1 MAPNGAPTG
10 WGLSRPTA
18 PSLQF
23 SSPLRATS
31 GAKAGSVAQDE
42 VYNDSATP
50 IFRGSCDGRTG
61 ASLRCPYCNH
71 NDLRVVDSRD
81 SETGEAIRRRRACN
95 SCGKRFTTYERIE
108 SIPFYIVK
116 KDGRREDFDRAKL
129 FQGLMN
135 ACKKR
140 DISPTVIS
148 QMVEEIE
155 AELRGRGQSEL
166 PSVEVGELV
175 MEHLRKLDD
184 VAYVRFASVYRSFRD
199 VSEVRNEIDHLLSD
213 APEGAPPKRTR
224 RALLP

>member
-1 MAPNGAPTG
+1 M
-10 WGLSRPTA
+10 
-18 PSLQF
+18 
-23 SSPLRATS
+23 
-31 GAKAGSVAQDE
+31 
-42 VYNDSATP
+42 
-50 IFRGSCDGRTG
+50 
-61 ASLRCPYCNH
+61 RCPYCNH

-140 DISPTVIS
+140 DISPTRIS
-148 QMVEEIE
+148 QMVEDIE

-166 PSVEVGELV
+166 PSQDVGELV
-175 MEHLRKLDD
+175 MAHLRQLDD

-199 VSEVRNEIDHLLSD
+199 VSEVRNEIDHLLSVNQR
-213 APEGAPPKRTR
+213 PSGGR
-224 RALLP
+224 RQRR

>member
-1 MAPNGAPTG
+1 
-10 WGLSRPTA
+10 
-18 PSLQF
+18 
-23 SSPLRATS
+23 
-31 GAKAGSVAQDE
+31 V
-42 VYNDSATP
+42 
-50 IFRGSCDGRTG
+50 
-61 ASLRCPYCNH
+61 RCPYCNH

-175 MEHLRKLDD
+175 MEHLRRLDD

-199 VSEVRNEIDHLLSD
+199 VSEVRNEIDHLLS
-213 APEGAPPKRTR
+213 GAPDGSPTKRSR
-224 RALLP
+224 RPLPR

>member
-1 MAPNGAPTG
+1 MGYTI
-10 WGLSRPTA
+10 
-18 PSLQF
+18 
-23 SSPLRATS
+23 RAEPPDL
-31 GAKAGSVAQDE
+31 GVGQDIRFGVSV
-42 VYNDSATP
+42 
-50 IFRGSCDGRTG
+50 
-61 ASLRCPYCNH
+61 RCPYCNH
-71 NDLRVVDSRD
+71 DDLRVVDSRD

-140 DISPTVIS
+140 DISPSRIS

-155 AELRGRGQSEL
+155 AELRGRGHSEL

-175 MEHLRKLDD
+175 MEHLRLLDD

-199 VSEVRNEIDHLLSD
+199 VSEVRNEIDHLLR
-213 APEGAPPKRTR
+213 GAPQEESAPPPVR
-224 RALLP
+224 RRSR

>member
-1 MAPNGAPTG
+1 M
-10 WGLSRPTA
+10 
-18 PSLQF
+18 
-23 SSPLRATS
+23 
-31 GAKAGSVAQDE
+31 
-42 VYNDSATP
+42 
-50 IFRGSCDGRTG
+50 
-61 ASLRCPYCNH
+61 RCPYCNH

-140 DISPTVIS
+140 DISPNVIS

-155 AELRGRGQSEL
+155 AELRGRGHSEL

-175 MEHLRKLDD
+175 MGHLRKLDD

-199 VSEVRNEIDHLLSD
+199 VSEVRNEIDHLLSA
-213 APEGAPPKRTR
+213 APGGSPSKRGR
-224 RALLP
+224 RLPSP

>member
-1 MAPNGAPTG
+1 M
-10 WGLSRPTA
+10 
-18 PSLQF
+18 
-23 SSPLRATS
+23 
-31 GAKAGSVAQDE
+31 
-42 VYNDSATP
+42 
-50 IFRGSCDGRTG
+50 
-61 ASLRCPYCNH
+61 RCPYCNH
-71 NDLRVVDSRD
+71 DDLRVVDSRD

-140 DISPTVIS
+140 DISPSRIS

-155 AELRGRGQSEL
+155 AELRGRGHSEL

-175 MEHLRKLDD
+175 MEHLRLLDD

-199 VSEVRNEIDHLLSD
+199 VSEVRNEIDHLLR
-213 APEGAPPKRTR
+213 GAPQEESAPPPVR
-224 RALLP
+224 RRSR

>member
-1 MAPNGAPTG
+1 M
-10 WGLSRPTA
+10 
-18 PSLQF
+18 
-23 SSPLRATS
+23 
-31 GAKAGSVAQDE
+31 
-42 VYNDSATP
+42 
-50 IFRGSCDGRTG
+50 
-61 ASLRCPYCNH
+61 RCPYCNH
-71 NDLRVVDSRD
+71 DDLRVVDSRD

-140 DISPTVIS
+140 DISPSRIS

-155 AELRGRGQSEL
+155 AELRGRGHSEL

-175 MEHLRKLDD
+175 MEHLRLLDD

-199 VSEVRNEIDHLLSD
+199 VSEVRNEIDHLLR
-213 APEGAPPKRTR
+213 GAPQEESAPSPARRRTR
-224 RALLP
+224 

>member
-1 MAPNGAPTG
+1 
-10 WGLSRPTA
+10 
-18 PSLQF
+18 
-23 SSPLRATS
+23 
-31 GAKAGSVAQDE
+31 
-42 VYNDSATP
+42 
-50 IFRGSCDGRTG
+50 
-61 ASLRCPYCNH
+61 
-71 NDLRVVDSRD
+71 VDSRD

-140 DISPTVIS
+140 DISPSRIS

-155 AELRGRGQSEL
+155 AELRGRGHSEL

-175 MEHLRKLDD
+175 MEHLRLLDD

-199 VSEVRNEIDHLLSD
+199 VSEVRNEIDHLLR
-213 APEGAPPKRTR
+213 GAPQEESAPPPVR
-224 RALLP
+224 RRSR

>member
-1 MAPNGAPTG
+1 M
-10 WGLSRPTA
+10 
-18 PSLQF
+18 
-23 SSPLRATS
+23 
-31 GAKAGSVAQDE
+31 
-42 VYNDSATP
+42 
-50 IFRGSCDGRTG
+50 
-61 ASLRCPYCNH
+61 RCPYCNH

-199 VSEVRNEIDHLLSD
+199 VSEVRNEIDHLLS
-213 APEGAPPKRTR
+213 AVPEGAPPKRTR
-224 RALLP
+224 RRQPR

>member
-1 MAPNGAPTG
+1 
-10 WGLSRPTA
+10 
-18 PSLQF
+18 
-23 SSPLRATS
+23 
-31 GAKAGSVAQDE
+31 
-42 VYNDSATP
+42 
-50 IFRGSCDGRTG
+50 
-61 ASLRCPYCNH
+61 
-71 NDLRVVDSRD
+71 VDSRD

-140 DISPTVIS
+140 DISPSRIS

-155 AELRGRGQSEL
+155 AELRGRGHSEL

-175 MEHLRKLDD
+175 MEHLRLLDD

-199 VSEVRNEIDHLLSD
+199 VSEVRNEIDHLLR
-213 APEGAPPKRTR
+213 GAPQEESAPSPARRRTR
-224 RALLP
+224 

>member
-1 MAPNGAPTG
+1 MGYTI
-10 WGLSRPTA
+10 
-18 PSLQF
+18 
-23 SSPLRATS
+23 RAEPPDL
-31 GAKAGSVAQDE
+31 GVGRDIRFGVSV
-42 VYNDSATP
+42 
-50 IFRGSCDGRTG
+50 
-61 ASLRCPYCNH
+61 RCPYCNH
-71 NDLRVVDSRD
+71 DDLRVVDSRD

-140 DISPTVIS
+140 DISPSRIS

-155 AELRGRGQSEL
+155 AELRGRGHSEL

-175 MEHLRKLDD
+175 MEHLRLLDD

-199 VSEVRNEIDHLLSD
+199 VSEVRNEIDHLLR
-213 APEGAPPKRTR
+213 GAPQEESAPSPARRRTR
-224 RALLP
+224 

>member
-1 MAPNGAPTG
+1 
-10 WGLSRPTA
+10 
-18 PSLQF
+18 
-23 SSPLRATS
+23 
-31 GAKAGSVAQDE
+31 
-42 VYNDSATP
+42 
-50 IFRGSCDGRTG
+50 
-61 ASLRCPYCNH
+61 
-71 NDLRVVDSRD
+71 
-81 SETGEAIRRRRACN
+81 
-95 SCGKRFTTYERIE
+95 
-108 SIPFYIVK
+108 
-116 KDGRREDFDRAKL
+116 
-129 FQGLMN
+129 MN

-224 RALLP
+224 RALLH

>member
-1 MAPNGAPTG
+1 V
-10 WGLSRPTA
+10 
-18 PSLQF
+18 
-23 SSPLRATS
+23 
-31 GAKAGSVAQDE
+31 SV
-42 VYNDSATP
+42 
-50 IFRGSCDGRTG
+50 
-61 ASLRCPYCNH
+61 RCPYCNH
-71 NDLRVVDSRD
+71 DDLRVVDSRD

-140 DISPTVIS
+140 DISPSRIS

-155 AELRGRGQSEL
+155 AELRGRGHSEL

-175 MEHLRKLDD
+175 MEHLRLLDD

-199 VSEVRNEIDHLLSD
+199 VSEVRNEIDHLLR
-213 APEGAPPKRTR
+213 GAPQEESAPPPVR
-224 RALLP
+224 RRSR

>member
-1 MAPNGAPTG
+1 M
-10 WGLSRPTA
+10 
-18 PSLQF
+18 
-23 SSPLRATS
+23 
-31 GAKAGSVAQDE
+31 
-42 VYNDSATP
+42 
-50 IFRGSCDGRTG
+50 
-61 ASLRCPYCNH
+61 RCPYCNH

-140 DISPTVIS
+140 DISPSRIS
-148 QMVEEIE
+148 QMVEDIE
-155 AELRGRGQSEL
+155 AELRGQGQSEL
-166 PSVEVGELV
+166 PSVAVGELV

-199 VSEVRNEIDHLLSD
+199 VSEVRNEIDHLLSVN
-213 APEGAPPKRTR
+213 APGPAGKRSR
-224 RALLP
+224 S

>member
-1 MAPNGAPTG
+1 
-10 WGLSRPTA
+10 
-18 PSLQF
+18 
-23 SSPLRATS
+23 
-31 GAKAGSVAQDE
+31 V
-42 VYNDSATP
+42 
-50 IFRGSCDGRTG
+50 
-61 ASLRCPYCNH
+61 RCPYCNH
-71 NDLRVVDSRD
+71 DDLRVVDSRD

-140 DISPTVIS
+140 DISPSRIS

-155 AELRGRGQSEL
+155 AELRGRGHSEL

-175 MEHLRKLDD
+175 MEHLRLLDD

-199 VSEVRNEIDHLLSD
+199 VSEVRNEIDHLLR
-213 APEGAPPKRTR
+213 GAPQEESAPSPARRRTR
-224 RALLP
+224 